1 MGPTRVDADAPD
13 PVDDEELESRNTTFW
28 EVIVSAMRLVASGAS
43 RRTVVAGLRTTEAA
57 LDIAVRGATGL
68 GVLVATIPRPDR
80 SGLDVVVT
88 RLGSAASR

>member
-13 PVDDEELESRNTTFW
+13 PVDDEAEL
-28 EVIVSAMRLVASGAS
+28 IVSAMRLVASGAS

-88 RLGSAASR
+88 RLASAVPR